1 MRISTNQQTNTIIQ
15 QLNNASVELAKYQT
29 QVSSGK
35 KYEKIS
41 DNPSATAQ
49 ILSYNHVLSQLN
61 REKSDVDEAQSLLT
75 SADTALSGMNKTMMR
90 INNLLLQAVNG
101 TNDEKNLKQT
111 AQEIKGLLDSM
122 ISLANTD
129 DDGRYIFSGS
139 NTTVK
144 PFVVDQSTGELTYQ
158 GTTTPKNFQVTDTH
172 EVEVYH
178 NGDVFTEMF
187 RNIQDIVKTMEAGDI
202 DTLRNLQGKHTE
214 NVNIVTDL
222 MATVGGHKTAIT
234 SYNDLLANRVI
245 DYTERRANVEEVD
258 MPKAVSDLN
267 RSTMAF
273 QAALQSSIMVQK
285 LSILNYM

>member
-1 MRISTNQQTNTIIQ
+1 MRISTNQQTNTIIR
-15 QLNNASVELAKYQT
+15 QLNSASVELAKYQT

-49 ILSYNHVLSQLN
+49 ILSYNHLLSQLS

-144 PFVVDQSTGELTYQ
+144 PFTVDPLTDKIIYQ

-178 NGDVFTEMF
+178 NGDVFTDMF
-187 RNIQDIVKTMEAGDI
+187 QNIQEIVKTMEAGDI
-202 DTLRNLQGKHTE
+202 DTLRDLQGKHTE
-214 NVNIVTDL
+214 NVNVVTDL